1 VSGVLDALQI
11 NSPALSATIRKAE
24 LLLKLRVITAVVLLA
39 VLLPLLFHDNPRL
52 FVGAALLMLSAGAW
66 EWGRLN
72 GLSSRVSVGLG
83 MLFGGGM
90 AVMWWQ
96 LGLQIPQPLWYFTAG
111 LWLAVVPWLLKCG
124 VDAWVPRPRVV
135 RLGVGVIALG
145 LAWIAMAQART
156 MGINFLLSLL
166 ALVWMADIAA
176 YFGGKAFGRRK
187 LAPSVSPGK
196 SWEGAVTGW
205 LGVLALATAWIWL
218 DTLVPTDSPSLYTLL
233 QTKYPVASWLLFSC
247 LSVVSVLGDL
257 MESLVKRSAGFKDS
271 SNLLPGHGGV
281 LDRVDALLPVLPLAM
296 LFVNF

>member
-1 VSGVLDALQI
+1 M
-11 NSPALSATIRKAE
+11 
-24 LLLKLRVITAVVLLA
+24 LKLRVITAVVLLA
-39 VLLPLLFHDNPRL
+39 VLLPLLFHENPAL

-72 GLSSRVSVGLG
+72 GLLHKVSVALG
-83 MLFGGGM
+83 ALFGCAM
-90 AVMWWQ
+90 AAFWWH
-96 LGLQIPQPLWYFTAG
+96 LGLQIPNVFWYSTAVLWVG
-111 LWLAVVPWLLKCG
+111 VVPWLLHRG
-124 VDAWVPRPRVV
+124 VGAWGQVPRLLRLWVGLMALASAWV
-135 RLGVGVIALG
+135 
-145 LAWIAMAQART
+145 AMAQART
-156 MGINFLLSLL
+156 LGINFLLSLL
-166 ALVWMADIAA
+166 ALVWVADIAA

-205 LGVLALATAWIWL
+205 LGVLLLANVWIGM
-218 DTLVPTDSPSLYTLL
+218 DARMSTDSPSIYTLL
-233 QTKYPVASWLLFSC
+233 YTNHPAACWLVFSG

-271 SNLLPGHGGV
+271 SNLLPGHGGI

>member
-1 VSGVLDALQI
+1 MGALQI
-11 NSPALSATIRKAE
+11 NFPALSASLLKAE
-24 LLLKLRVITAVVLLA
+24 PLLKLRVITAVVLLA
-39 VLLPLLFHDNPRL
+39 VLLPLLFHDNPAL

-72 GLSSRVSVGLG
+72 GLLSTTSVALG
-83 MLFGGGM
+83 VLFGCGM
-90 AVMWWQ
+90 AAMWWR
-96 LGLQIPQPLWYFTAG
+96 LGLQISNAFWYITAG
-111 LWLAVVPWLLKCG
+111 LWLGVVPWLLHRG
-124 VDAWVPRPRVV
+124 VNAWGVTPRVL
-135 RLGVGVIALG
+135 RLCVGLMALG

-156 MGINFLLSLL
+156 VGVNFLLSLL
-166 ALVWMADIAA
+166 ALVWIADIAA

-205 LGVLALATAWIWL
+205 LGVIVLAIAWIGL
-218 DTLVPTDSPSLYTLL
+218 DERIPMDSPSVYTLL
-233 QTKYPVASWLLFSC
+233 YTNNPVACWLVFSC

-271 SNLLPGHGGV
+271 SNLLPGHGGI